1 MLSWTICKSFASWRL
16 LVVFSSES
24 VDIAND
30 QFNWRRHC
38 IIALGRFQ
46 ASQQRSR
53 NTPARAGHGRAARLS
68 AVAIASES
76 SGEMVRW
83 SLLKVSQM
91 QHRASIRMSA
101 KSQAVIPDIVIGRL
115 PLYLRA
121 LRRLQQEEKSVTSA
135 HELGRRL
142 DISSAQIRKD
152 LSHFG
157 GFGKQGT
164 GYQIE
169 YLIDKLQEVLQI
181 NQEWMVAVVG
191 AGNLGIAISHYRGFQ
206 DRGFRIAHL
215 FDVNPQKIG
224 QRIGE
229 FVVQPV
235 ASLRESI
242 RHEGIKIAMLAVP
255 AEEAQTVAD
264 QLVDAGVQAILNYA
278 PININVPAEVQIQYI
293 DPVTHLQH
301 MTFYLEE

>member
-1 MLSWTICKSFASWRL
+1 MSVKSP
-16 LVVFSSES
+16 SE
-24 VDIAND
+24 
-30 QFNWRRHC
+30 
-38 IIALGRFQ
+38 
-46 ASQQRSR
+46 
-53 NTPARAGHGRAARLS
+53 
-68 AVAIASES
+68 
-76 SGEMVRW
+76 
-83 SLLKVSQM
+83 
-91 QHRASIRMSA
+91 
-101 KSQAVIPDIVIGRL
+101 IPDIVIGRL

-121 LRRLQQEEKSVTSA
+121 LRRLQQEEKSVTSS

-169 YLIDKLQEVLQI
+169 YLIDQLQEVLQV

-206 DRGFRIAHL
+206 DRGFRIAHV
-215 FDVNPQKIG
+215 FDVSRQKIG
-224 QRIGE
+224 RRVGE

-235 ASLRESI
+235 SAMREII
-242 RHEGIKIAMLAVP
+242 RGEGIKIAMLAVP
-255 AEEAQTVAD
+255 AEEAQSVAD
-264 QLVDAGVQAILNYA
+264 LLVEAGVQAILNYA
-278 PININVPAEVQIQYI
+278 PINIIVPADVQIQYI